1 MSAGTGTLTGG
12 DPTAELIAADEYRDF
27 LLIQLQSNHPT
38 YLGFGEDAVTLT
50 GICLL
55 EPGATVRVRGS
66 KARLAVNAIAAGSA
80 VIGWE
85 TMEEIEYQSGQFAG
99 PWPLT

>member
-1 MSAGTGTLTGG
+1 MAAGTDTLTGG
-12 DPTAELIAADEYRDF
+12 GSTAELIAADGNRDF

-38 YLGFGEDAVTLT
+38 YLGFGEAAVTLT

-55 EPGATVRVRGS
+55 EPGATVCVRGP
-66 KARLAVNAIAAGSA
+66 KARRAINAIAAGNA

-85 TMEEIEYQSGQFAG
+85 TFEEIEYRSGQFAG